1 MGYGF
6 EGDNYSINLL
16 AGANAANHM
25 LSDIDPDNSV
35 QGTAI
40 GAKVRGDAWVNPTDN
55 TLTYGEAEYSTAFR
69 TYYAKT
75 KVGFDITNGKHIFLG
90 PEVAAL
96 GDERSSQ
103 WRVGAHLTQLKFGDV
118 QVDVS
123 AGYSNDN
130 TVGAGAYTHTELSTN
145 F

>member
-1 MGYGF
+1 
-6 EGDNYSINLL
+6 
-16 AGANAANHM
+16 M

-40 GAKVRGDAWVNPTDN
+40 GAMVRGDAWVNPTAN

-69 TYYAKT
+69 TYYTKAKLGID
-75 KVGFDITNGKHIFLG
+75 VTNGKQIFLG
-90 PEVAAL
+90 PEVVAL
-96 GDERSSQ
+96 GDERSRQ
-103 WRVGAHLTQLKFGDV
+103 WRVGAHLTQIKFGNV
-118 QVDVS
+118 QIDVS

-130 TVGAGAYTHTELSTN
+130 ILGAGAYTNTELSTK